1 MRYAVLGTAGH
12 IDHGKSSL
20 VKALTGVD
28 PDRLKEEK
36 QRGITIDLGFAE
48 LKYAEATV
56 GIVDVPGHEKLI
68 KNMLAGAQ
76 GIDMVLFVIAADE
89 SIMPQS
95 REHLA
100 ICNLL
105 GIKTGIVAITKC
117 DLVDSEFLSLVFEDV
132 RGFVRGTF
140 LENAEIISVSVKDGT
155 NIDNLKKMIGVLAMQ
170 TLPKSNG
177 GIFRL
182 PVDRVFTLKGFG
194 TVVTGT
200 AISGMVRVDDHI
212 EIHPSGIKTKVRGL
226 HSHNQPITTGFAG
239 QRLAVNLQGV
249 DRVELSRGNLLTEQN
264 RGITTRRIDVK
275 ITLLKDAIALDGK
288 AIVHFHIGTS
298 ELTARVIVHGGGK
311 ILPVESAY
319 CQIRLKEPITAMVN
333 DRFIIRRFSPVETI
347 GGGIVLDILPPL
359 RGKDMTSLEIYEK
372 GTLEQK
378 ISEKIRR
385 VAQSGFTRKQL
396 HSWINED
403 VKQIDAAIEKLKKS
417 STIVEVSEILYHMEM
432 IKALESKV
440 ATILK
445 DFHKSNPLKAGIS
458 KDELCGKFKAVD
470 SKAFFKI
477 LPSFP
482 LLVSDKDIVRL
493 KSFNPTL
500 TADDENVRTAIVKM
514 LKAAGF
520 QPPLK
525 DEIASKLSL
534 KLNAITDI
542 LKLMASDGTVSRIN
556 DSIYLLKEDHS
567 KMLTALKEF
576 SKNKTEISVSEF
588 RDLLQ
593 TSRKYALPFL
603 EHLDGKK
610 ITMRIGEARKIIGG
624 G

>member
-48 LKYAEATV
+48 LRYPGATV

-95 REHLA
+95 KEHLA

-105 GIKTGIVAITKC
+105 GIKTGIVAVTKC
-117 DLVDSEFLSLVFEDV
+117 DLVDSEFLALVFEEV
-132 RGFVRGTF
+132 REFVSGTF
-140 LENAEIISVSVKDGT
+140 LEGAEVIAVSSKDAT
-155 NIDNLKKMIGVLAMQ
+155 NIENLKKMIGALALKTM
-170 TLPKSNG
+170 PKSTG

-182 PVDRVFTLKGFG
+182 PIDRVFTLKGFG

-200 AISGMVRVDDHI
+200 AISGMVREDDLI
-212 EIHPSGIKTKVRGL
+212 EVLPQGIKTKVRGL

-239 QRLAVNLQGV
+239 QRVAVNLQGV
-249 DRVELSRGNLLTEQN
+249 DRELLCRGNLLTEQG
-264 RGITTRRIDVK
+264 RWISTKRLDVK
-275 ITLLKDAIALDGK
+275 ITLLKDAVAVDGK

-298 ELTARVIVHGGGK
+298 ELTARLIVYGGK
-311 ILPVESAY
+311 KISPGETAY
-319 CQIRLKEPITAMVN
+319 CQIRLREYIPVMVN

-347 GGGIVLDILPPL
+347 GGGIVVDVLPPV
-359 RGKDMTSLEIYEK
+359 RGKDVTSLEIYET
-372 GTLEQK
+372 GSLSQK
-378 ISEKIRR
+378 ISEKVRR
-385 VAQSGFTRKQL
+385 MALSGFSHKQL

-403 VKQIDAAIEKLKKS
+403 VKRIDAEIEKLRQS
-417 STIVEVSEILYHMEM
+417 GTIIEVSDTLFHSES
-432 IKALESKV
+432 IKALESKIV
-440 ATILK
+440 NALK

-458 KDELCGKFKAVD
+458 KDELGGKFKAID
-470 SKAFFKI
+470 SKIFSKI
-477 LPSFP
+477 LPSFTQ
-482 LLVSDKDIVRL
+482 LIIDKDIVRL
-493 KSFNPTL
+493 RSFNPTL
-500 TADDENVRTAIVKM
+500 STDDENIRSEIVKM
-514 LKAAGF
+514 FKDAGF

-525 DEIASKLSL
+525 EELAAKLSL
-534 KLNAITDI
+534 KINVVTDI
-542 LKLMASDGTVSRIN
+542 LKLLATSAILQRIN
-556 DSIYLLKEDHS
+556 DSVYLLKEDYDR
-567 KMLTALKEF
+567 MLSSLKDF
-576 SKNKTEISVSEF
+576 SKTKTEISVSEF

-610 ITMRIGEARKIIGG
+610 ITMRIGEVRKIIK
-624 G
+624 

>member
-20 VKALTGVD
+20 VKAMTGVD

-117 DLVDSEFLSLVFEDV
+117 DLVDPEFLSLVIEDV
-132 RGFVRGTF
+132 RQFVSGTF
-140 LENAEIISVSVKDGT
+140 LESADIIPVSAKDGT
-155 NIDNLKKMIGVLAMQ
+155 NIDNLKKMIGDLAMK
-170 TLPKSNG
+170 TMPKSNG

-200 AISGMVRVDDHI
+200 AISGVIRVDDQI
-212 EIHPSGIKTKVRGL
+212 EVHPPGIKTKVRGL
-226 HSHNQPITTGFAG
+226 HSHNEPITIGVAG
-239 QRLAVNLQGV
+239 QRIAVNLQGV
-249 DRVELSRGNLLTEQN
+249 DRDDLSRGNLLTEQG
-264 RGITTRRIDVK
+264 RGIRTKRLDVK
-275 ITLLKDAIALDGK
+275 ISLLKNAVALDGK

-298 ELTARVIVHGGGK
+298 ELTARLIVYGGGK
-311 ILPVESAY
+311 IQPGESAC

-347 GGGIVLDILPPL
+347 GGGVVLDILPPI
-359 RGKDMTSLEIYEK
+359 RGKDITSLEIYEK

-378 ISEKIRR
+378 ISEKVRR
-385 VAQSGFTRKQL
+385 TALTGFLRRQL

-403 VKQIDAAIEKLKKS
+403 VKNIDAVIEKLKQNF
-417 STIVEVSEILYHMEM
+417 IIIEVSDILYHTET

-440 ATILK
+440 AALLK

-458 KDELCGKFKAVD
+458 KDELCGKFKAID
-470 SKAFFKI
+470 SKTFFKI
-477 LPSFP
+477 LPTFTH
-482 LLVSDKDIVRL
+482 LVLDKDIVRL

-500 TADDENVRTAIVKM
+500 TADDENVRSVIVKM

-525 DEIASKLSL
+525 EEIAAKLTL
-534 KLNAITDI
+534 KVTAVSDI
-542 LKLMASDGTVSRIN
+542 LKLMVSDGTISRIN
-556 DSIYLLKEDHS
+556 DSIYLLKEDYD
-567 KMLTALKEF
+567 KMLTALKDF
-576 SKNKTEISVSEF
+576 AKNKTEISVSEF

-610 ITMRIGEARKIIGG
+610 ITMRIGETRKIIGG